1 MAQEAILL
9 DVVAAH
15 HPAAPPIQHLRAAL
29 QLLDGVEE
37 DGGLGVVV
45 LEQIIEVRIVREG

>member
-1 MAQEAILL
+1 VVFHLL
-9 DVVAAH
+9 DSE
-15 HPAAPPIQHLRAAL
+15 
-29 QLLDGVEE
+29 EE